1 MPTGEQVSP
10 ARSPAWRLTAS
21 WIGDDLSEPL
31 KPST

>member
-21 WIGDDLSEPL
+21 WIGTTCRNPWSPR
-31 KPST
+31 P